1 VHGRD
6 PLVFDVVIVEEPDEP
21 VTQTNEPVDS
31 PVESIGVSPGPPTV
45 RFQLSDETDSPS
57 TAIAYEEV
65 SSRAWRAL
73 IVASAGTVLVGFNA
87 TATNLALKDLAD
99 AFPSASEAAIGWIVA
114 GYFIGTAALLPL
126 GGRMADRLG
135 RKRVFQAGLLLFA
148 LSAAAS
154 AAAPSVWLLTA
165 ARVLQ
170 SLAGAMILPSSLALV
185 LPMFP
190 DSRRPRAVG
199 LWSAAAPL
207 AGSIAPSAAAGI
219 LSVSSW
225 RAMYFISA
233 PLALLMFIAGQRL
246 LDELPRAQSAGRFD
260 ILGATAGTVG
270 VAATVTA
277 IMQGRFWGYTAAPTI
292 VVAAV
297 GVLGL
302 ITFVAS
308 SLSHPEPMLNLRLLQ
323 RRGLW
328 VTNAS
333 NFAVSITSMSIWL
346 VWPLFLRN
354 VWGYSTFLV
363 GLGVT
368 AGPLSAGTS
377 TVIFS
382 KLADRVGQAR
392 LVRIG
397 MFIMICSVTWH
408 MTRLRAEGNYF
419 IDFLPGIMG
428 FGFGWGMSAPMQN
441 SLALQWVGESR
452 WGETN
457 GLFNTL
463 RYAAAAF
470 GAAGVFAFLDTGGS
484 AEAVPSYT
492 RTLQFFL
499 VAALVGWL
507 AMLIP
512 IGQPDLSDDAAD

>member
-1 VHGRD
+1 MHGRD
-6 PLVFDVVIVEEPDEP
+6 PIVFDVVIIEEP
-21 VTQTNEPVDS
+21 VTEEPE
-31 PVESIGVSPGPPTV
+31 PAESAGLAPDPPTV
-45 RFQLSDETDSPS
+45 RFGLSEESDSPS
-57 TAIAYEEV
+57 TSVGQEEV
-65 SSRAWRAL
+65 PSRAWRAL
-73 IVASAGTVLVGFNA
+73 IVASAGTVLVGFNS
-87 TATNLALKDLAD
+87 TATNIALKDLTD
-99 AFPSASEAAIGWIVA
+99 GFPSASKAAIGWIVA

-199 LWSAAAPL
+199 LWSAAGPL
-207 AGSIAPSAAAGI
+207 AASIAPSAAAAM

-225 RAMYFISA
+225 RVVYFVSA
-233 PLALLMFIAGQRL
+233 PMALLLFVAGQRL
-246 LDELPRAQSAGRFD
+246 LDELPRAKSAARFD
-260 ILGATAGTVG
+260 ILGASAGTLG
-270 VAATVTA
+270 VAAAVTA
-277 IMQGRFWGYTAAPTI
+277 IMQGRFWGYTSTITI
-292 VVAAV
+292 VTAAV
-297 GVLGL
+297 GLVGL
-302 ITFVAS
+302 IAFVVS
-308 SLSHPEPMLNLRLLQ
+308 SLHHPEPMLNLRLLK

-377 TVIFS
+377 TLIFS

-392 LVRIG
+392 LVRVG
-397 MFIMICSVTWH
+397 TFIMICAAAWH

-428 FGFGWGMSAPMQN
+428 FGLGWGMSSPMQN
-441 SLALQWVGESR
+441 SLALEWVGEAR

-470 GAAGVFAFLDTGGS
+470 GTAGVFAFLDTS
-484 AEAVPSYT
+484 AGAASVPSYT
-492 RTLQFFL
+492 RTLGFFL
-499 VAALVGWL
+499 AATVAGWL
-507 AMLIP
+507 FMLIP
-512 IGQPDLSDDAAD
+512 IGKPDLSEDSAT